1 MAAKFK
7 GIDLEPQLD
16 RIIPHIAS
24 AEDYGSVLQ
33 HLQSVWDNLSLLG
46 QLAGTGTDMSGTRG
60 AFGELAGSLLNQLG
74 HEALKKCL
82 QETGARAQVAI
93 NILVRNLFERTAD
106 IGFLSSDE
114 DIRAFLRGDR
124 AERDAALPA
133 LRARFREYVRK
144 YSVYSDI
151 ILLDPQGHVLAR
163 LDDSVPTARSADP
176 LVRTAI
182 DTRAGYVESFRAT
195 DLIPDG
201 KRTLIYAFRVT
212 GERGAVLGVL
222 CLCFRFEHEAK
233 LIFSNLVGDSDWTVV
248 TILDEAGIV
257 IASSDPFHIPLGA
270 QLAPV
275 LDAEYRIVKFGASEY
290 IATTRAAQPYQ
301 GYAGPGWYGHA
312 MVPIAHAFEQE
323 AAPMQVAPDVL
334 ARIIHASTLFS
345 QEIRSIP
352 TKAELIQR
360 ELNRSVWNGNVS
372 QGAASTR
379 GTSST
384 RGTVSEA
391 ANATFSKIL
400 LKEISAT
407 GARTKDVFEGSIA
420 DLHETVVASL
430 LHDNEFHAALAID
443 IMDRN
448 LYERANDCR
457 WWALASVFAELLS
470 RPRLSEED
478 AQAIGA
484 ILRTINGLYT
494 VYTNLIVFD
503 AGGRIVA
510 ASDAAHGELA
520 GTVIGD
526 EWVARIL
533 ALKDAQGYAV
543 SSFVPTPLYQDR
555 PTYIYGAAIRSPQ
568 RAQAVGGVAIV
579 FDSEPQF
586 AAMLKDALP
595 RDGKGEIKHGGFGLF
610 VEPNGRVI
618 ACSDQHFQPG
628 ETLAIDGAFL
638 RLAPG
643 AGHSGVT
650 VLGDALYAVGAR
662 ASSGYREY
670 KDANDGYRNEVIAL
684 VFARLCDVA
693 ARALEPPVRSLAIRS
708 DRLQAGAKEDVA
720 TFRIGRRWFAARTRE
735 IVEAIDAAGIVAL
748 PQMPRG
754 MAGCLIHRG
763 APLPVLDLLRV
774 LAPPGAGTADTTAQ
788 RDAAQIVVMTASSGA
803 RFGLLVDDLGESAEV
818 LAHRLTALPP
828 MVAGQ
833 DMFADCALA
842 AGSAEDG
849 ELVVVLQA
857 DRLHDNLAAIT
868 DRDGQRGDARSA
880 A

>member
-7 GIDLEPQLD
+7 GIDLEPQLE

-46 QLAGTGTDMSGTRG
+46 QLSGTGTDMSGTRG

-74 HEALKKCL
+74 REALKKCL

-114 DIRAFLRGDR
+114 DIRAFLRRDS

-195 DLIPDG
+195 DLVPDG
-201 KRTLIYAFRVT
+201 KRSLIYAFRVT

-222 CLCFRFEHEAK
+222 CLCFRFDNESK
-233 LIFSNLVGDSDWTVV
+233 LIFSNLVDNNDWTVV
-248 TILDEAGIV
+248 TILDEAGLV

-270 QLAPV
+270 QMAPV

-312 MVPIAHAFEQE
+312 MVPLAHAFAQE
-323 AAPMQVAPDVL
+323 AAAMQVAPDVL

-345 QEIRSIP
+345 QEVRSIP
-352 TKAELIQR
+352 AKAELIQR

-372 QGAASTR
+372 QGAASAQ
-379 GTSST
+379 GA
-384 RGTVSEA
+384 GSEA
-391 ANATFSKIL
+391 TNATFSKIL

-430 LHDNEFHAALAID
+430 LQDNEFHAALAID

-470 RPRLSEED
+470 RPQPSEED
-478 AQAIGA
+478 ARAIGA

-503 AGGRIVA
+503 AGGQIVA
-510 ASDAAHGELA
+510 ASDASHGELT
-520 GTVIGD
+520 GTVLTD

-543 SSFVPTPLYQDR
+543 SSFAPTPLYRDR

-579 FDSEPQF
+579 FDAEPQF

-618 ACSDQHFQPG
+618 ACSDRHFHPG

-693 ARALEPPVRSLAIRS
+693 AQALEPPVRSLAIRS

-735 IVEAIDAAGIVAL
+735 IVEAIDAAGVVAL

-754 MAGCLIHRG
+754 MAGCLVHRG

-774 LAPPGAGTADTTAQ
+774 LVPPGAGMAGTAAAP
-788 RDAAQIVVMTASSGA
+788 RERGAAQIVVMTASSGA

-842 AGSAEDG
+842 AGSAEDS

-857 DRLHDNLAAIT
+857 DRLHDNLAAVT
-868 DRDGQRGDARSA
+868 DRDRQRGDARSA

>member
-7 GIDLEPQLD
+7 GIDLEPQLE

-46 QLAGTGTDMSGTRG
+46 QLSGTGTDMSGTRG

-74 HEALKKCL
+74 REALKKCL

-114 DIRAFLRGDR
+114 DIRAFLRGDS

-201 KRTLIYAFRVT
+201 KRSLIYAFRVT

-222 CLCFRFEHEAK
+222 CLCFRFDNESK
-233 LIFSNLVGDSDWTVV
+233 LIFSNLVDDNDWTVV
-248 TILDEAGIV
+248 TILDEAGLV

-270 QLAPV
+270 QMAPV

-312 MVPIAHAFEQE
+312 MVPLAHAFAQE
-323 AAPMQVAPDVL
+323 AAAMQVAPDVL

-345 QEIRSIP
+345 QEVRSIP
-352 TKAELIQR
+352 AKAELIQR

-372 QGAASTR
+372 QGAASAQ
-379 GTSST
+379 GA
-384 RGTVSEA
+384 GSEA
-391 ANATFSKIL
+391 TNATFSKIL

-430 LHDNEFHAALAID
+430 LQDNEFHAALAID

-470 RPRLSEED
+470 RPQPSEED

-510 ASDAAHGELA
+510 ASDASHSELA
-520 GTVIGD
+520 GSVITD

-543 SSFVPTPLYQDR
+543 SSFAPTPLYRDR

-579 FDSEPQF
+579 FDAEPQF
-586 AAMLKDALP
+586 AAMLNDALP

-618 ACSDQHFQPG
+618 ACSDQHFRPG

-693 ARALEPPVRSLAIRS
+693 AQALEPPVRSLAIRS

-720 TFRIGRRWFAARTRE
+720 TFRIGRRWFAARTSE

-754 MAGCLIHRG
+754 MTGCLIHRG

-774 LAPPGAGTADTTAQ
+774 LAPPGAGTAGTGAAS
-788 RDAAQIVVMTASSGA
+788 RERGAAQIVVMTASSGA

-842 AGSAEDG
+842 AGSAEDS

-857 DRLHDNLAAIT
+857 DRLHDNLAAVT
-868 DRDGQRGDARSA
+868 DRDRQRGDARSA

>member
-7 GIDLEPQLD
+7 GIDLEPQLE

-46 QLAGTGTDMSGTRG
+46 QLSGTGTDMSGTRG

-74 HEALKKCL
+74 REALKKCL

-114 DIRAFLRGDR
+114 DIRAFLRGDS

-201 KRTLIYAFRVT
+201 KRSLIYAFRVT

-222 CLCFRFEHEAK
+222 CLCFRFDNESK
-233 LIFSNLVGDSDWTVV
+233 LIFSNLVDDNDWTVV
-248 TILDEAGIV
+248 TILDEAGLV

-270 QLAPV
+270 QMAPV
-275 LDAEYRIVKFGASEY
+275 LDAEYRIVKFGASQY

-312 MVPIAHAFEQE
+312 MVPLAHAFAQE
-323 AAPMQVAPDVL
+323 AAAMQVAPDVL

-345 QEIRSIP
+345 QEVRSIP
-352 TKAELIQR
+352 AKAELIQR

-372 QGAASTR
+372 QGAASAQ
-379 GTSST
+379 GA
-384 RGTVSEA
+384 GSEA
-391 ANATFSKIL
+391 TNATFSKIL

-430 LHDNEFHAALAID
+430 LQDNEFHAALAID

-470 RPRLSEED
+470 RPQPSEED

-510 ASDAAHGELA
+510 ASDASHSELA
-520 GTVIGD
+520 GSVITD

-543 SSFVPTPLYQDR
+543 SSFAPTPLYRDR

-579 FDSEPQF
+579 FDAEPQF
-586 AAMLKDALP
+586 AAMLNDALP

-618 ACSDQHFQPG
+618 ACSDQHFRPG

-693 ARALEPPVRSLAIRS
+693 AQALEPPVRSLAIRS

-720 TFRIGRRWFAARTRE
+720 TFRVGRRWFAARTRE
-735 IVEAIDAAGIVAL
+735 IVEAIDAAAVVAL

-774 LAPPGAGTADTTAQ
+774 LAPPGASMAGTAAAP
-788 RDAAQIVVMTASSGA
+788 RERGAAQIVVMMASSGA

-842 AGSAEDG
+842 AGSAEDS

-857 DRLHDNLAAIT
+857 DRMHDNLAAVT